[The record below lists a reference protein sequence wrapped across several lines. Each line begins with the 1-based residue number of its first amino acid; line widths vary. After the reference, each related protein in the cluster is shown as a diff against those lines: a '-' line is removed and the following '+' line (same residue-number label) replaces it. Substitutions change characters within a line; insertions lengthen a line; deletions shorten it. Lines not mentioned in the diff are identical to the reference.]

1 MNKSKNKV
9 GTYKLDNKD
18 NVNEIFEKYMYLV
31 EMSLNKFD
39 YDKQDY
45 EDLLQDGYECLIIL
59 IKKYILGTY
68 KNPLSVYLNNSL
80 KHYYK
85 TRIKKIHKEEENFYL
100 NYVDSNNDDFIT
112 KIEEKD
118 LIGKIEELLFET
130 NYLTFLQKN
139 IIMARIG
146 YINNIMI
153 DDHELATAF
162 SCSSSNINHQFNC
175 WKQINLPRRFEHI
188 EFLKFKNN
196 YNHFTDLFSY
206 FETTKEIVNYFI
218 NDLTLDEITL
228 LKKVWGD
235 NYDDIKGIKYA
246 NISKEEVIE
255 YYTVIHKLYDKIT
268 SCDVIDIMHK
278 TGIDSFKILRK
289 TR

>member
-1 MNKSKNKV
+1 MNISKNKV

-45 EDLLQDGYECLIIL
+45 EDLLQDGYERLIIL
-59 IKKYILGTY
+59 IKSYD
-68 KNPLSVYLNNSL
+68 KNFKRSLNQYLNQEL
-80 KHYYK
+80 KNYYK
-85 TRIKKIHKEEENFYL
+85 TRIKKFYKEIENFHL
-100 NYVDSNNDDFIT
+100 NYVDSEVDDFIS
-112 KIEEKD
+112 KLEEKEF
-118 LIGKIEELLFET
+118 IGKVEEFLFET

-139 IIMARIG
+139 ILMARIG
-146 YINNIMI
+146 YINDIMVS
-153 DDHELATAF
+153 DHELATTF
-162 SCSSSNINHQFNC
+162 SCSRSNVNYSLYNVIVSKIPKIFKHKYNRSFNY
-175 WKQINLPRRFEHI
+175 KHSL
-188 EFLKFKNN
+188 
-196 YNHFTDLFSY
+196 DLFSF

-235 NYDDIKGIKYA
+235 NYDSIKGIKYA

-268 SCDVIDIMHK
+268 SCDVIDIMRK